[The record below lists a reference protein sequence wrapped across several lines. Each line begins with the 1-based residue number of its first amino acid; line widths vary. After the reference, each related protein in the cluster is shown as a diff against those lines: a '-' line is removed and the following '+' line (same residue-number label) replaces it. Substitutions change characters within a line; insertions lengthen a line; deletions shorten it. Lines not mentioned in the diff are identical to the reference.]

1 MTLVGALR
9 RSARLAIAL
18 RQQGWQ
24 AYALPA
30 FIGGSH
36 EQHSQQTCSEDH
48 RVSKGSVHYGWAAM
62 CAWKAVR
69 KPAESAA
76 ALSGFPVNMQGSLRT
91 TLAGTAP
98 NMTVPKPLYNP
109 LMPSWPRML
118 RAVSLTPC
126 THQRLLLRRAQV
138 EILT

>member
-1 MTLVGALR
+1 M
-9 RSARLAIAL
+9 
-18 RQQGWQ
+18 
-24 AYALPA
+24 
-30 FIGGSH
+30 
-36 EQHSQQTCSEDH
+36 
-48 RVSKGSVHYGWAAM
+48 HYGWAAM

-118 RAVSLTPC
+118 RAVSRTPC

-138 EILT
+138 EILTWLPEQVQHSSPRSLVVCQQWPSVSS